1 MGKKQAKFFCENC
14 GAEVGQ
20 NSRLCTQCGR
30 FFAAVRCPACGKTG
44 SSNAFIKGCPSCGY
58 AGKKNDIAAEKSGSS
73 NKADGKGHFFFHK
86 KNGNGSRGFKL
97 RQSRQPAKESSLPGW
112 IYALTFS
119 VFILVIAFFAN
130 LLIRM

>member
-44 SSNAFIKGCPSCGY
+44 SSNAFIKGCPVCGY
-58 AGKKNDIAAEKSGSS
+58 AGKKTDAAADESGYSG
-73 NKADGKGHFFFHK
+73 KVDEKGHFFFHK
-86 KNGNGSRGFKL
+86 KSRNSSRRFTLKHFK
-97 RQSRQPAKESSLPGW
+97 QPAKESSLPGW

-119 VFILVIAFFAN
+119 VFILVIVFFTN
-130 LLIRM
+130 LLVRM